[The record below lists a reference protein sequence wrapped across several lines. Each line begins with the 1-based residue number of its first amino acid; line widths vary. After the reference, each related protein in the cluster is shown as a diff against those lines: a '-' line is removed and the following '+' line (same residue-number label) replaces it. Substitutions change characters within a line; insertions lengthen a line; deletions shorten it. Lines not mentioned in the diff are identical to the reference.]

1 MIRSLLILTA
11 CSSLTGCRDE
21 PSVFNGLDANQDHRL
36 SLTELEQGVTAGLFK
51 TYDADQDRIITTI
64 EWRKLDPDGDPIF
77 MHQRDDNRDGRITPE
92 EALSSVHRRGFCR
105 DLLNKTDTNQD
116 GVVDSAEAGR
126 WASDHP
132 EIIDRLHIGD

>member
-21 PSVFNGLDANQDHRL
+21 PSVFNRLDANQDHRL

-64 EWRKLDPDGDPIF
+64 EWRKLDPEYQPGW
-77 MHQRDDNRDGRITPE
+77 RGR
-92 EALSSVHRRGFCR
+92 LCR
-105 DLLNKTDTNQD
+105 SWKVGLRPSRN
-116 GVVDSAEAGR
+116 
-126 WASDHP
+126 H
-132 EIIDRLHIGD
+132 

>member
-1 MIRSLLILTA
+1 
-11 CSSLTGCRDE
+11 
-21 PSVFNGLDANQDHRL
+21 VFNGLDANHDHRL
-36 SLTELEQGVTAGLFK
+36 SLIELEQGVTAGLFK